1 MGRKLM
7 KAIILAG
14 GEATRLRPLTCN
26 IPKAMVPVL
35 NRPFLEHL
43 INYLKKHKIVDVIL
57 AMGQPSEQIQNYFGD
72 GSGFDV
78 RLTYSVEDFPLG
90 TAGAVR
96 NAEKLLDECFVVLNG
111 DIFTALDL
119 TAMMNF
125 HREKKPIAT
134 IALTPVENPTIY
146 GVVETDG
153 QSRVRH
159 FIEKPHWSEVTTN
172 MINAGVYV
180 LEPDILSYVASNT
193 FFSFE
198 HDVFPPLLEKGRAI
212 YGYPFESY
220 WIDIGT
226 PEKYFRLN
234 RDLLLRYIGDKDV
247 KLEGESFVHP
257 SAQIEG
263 PAIIGESCF
272 IDRDSIIKGPAIIG
286 PGCQIGQGATVEG
299 VVLWQNCKVAKE
311 VKLRNCIIAS
321 NCYIEQQSEILD
333 NCVLGDRVKV
343 KEGSKLSK
351 GASIQPNEVV

>member
-1 MGRKLM
+1 M

-14 GEATRLRPLTCN
+14 GEGTRLRPLTCN

-43 INYLKKHKIVDVIL
+43 INYLKEYNIIDIIL
-57 AMGQPSEQIQNYFGD
+57 AMGQLPEQIQNYFGD

-78 RLTYSVEDFPLG
+78 RLTYSVENFPMG
-90 TAGAVR
+90 TAGAVKIV
-96 NAEKLLDECFVVLNG
+96 EKLLGESFIVFNG

-125 HREKKPIAT
+125 HREKNPIAT
-134 IALTPVENPTIY
+134 IALTPVEDPTIY

-159 FIEKPHWSEVTTN
+159 FTEKPRWSEVTTN

-180 LEPDILSYVASNT
+180 LEPDILGYVASNS

-198 HDVFPPLLEKGRAI
+198 HDVFPPLLEEGRAI

-234 RDLLLRYIGDKDV
+234 RDRLLRYIGDKDV

-272 IDRDSIIKGPAIIG
+272 IDRDSVIKGPAIIG

-299 VVLWQNCKVAKE
+299 VVLWQNCEVAKE

-321 NCYIEQQSEILD
+321 NCYIGQRSEVLD
-333 NCVLGDRVKV
+333 NCVLGDGVKV
-343 KEGSKLSK
+343 KEGSKLPK

>member
-1 MGRKLM
+1 M

-14 GEATRLRPLTCN
+14 GEGTRLRPLTCN

-43 INYLKKHKIVDVIL
+43 INYLKEYNIIDIIL
-57 AMGQPSEQIQNYFGD
+57 AMGQLPEQIQNYFGD

-78 RLTYSVEDFPLG
+78 RLTYSVENFPMG
-90 TAGAVR
+90 TAGAVKIV
-96 NAEKLLDECFVVLNG
+96 EKLLGESFIVFNG

-125 HREKKPIAT
+125 HREKNPIAT
-134 IALTPVENPTIY
+134 IALTPVEDPTIY
-146 GVVETDG
+146 GVVETNG

-159 FIEKPHWSEVTTN
+159 FTEKPRWSEVTTN

-180 LEPDILSYVASNT
+180 LEPDILGYVASNS

-198 HDVFPPLLEKGRAI
+198 HDVFPPLLEEGRAI

-272 IDRDSIIKGPAIIG
+272 IDRDSVIKGPAIIG

-299 VVLWQNCKVAKE
+299 VVLWQNCEVAKE

-321 NCYIEQQSEILD
+321 NCYIGQRSEILD

>member
-1 MGRKLM
+1 M

-14 GEATRLRPLTCN
+14 GEAIRLRPLTCN

-119 TAMMNF
+119 TAMVNF
-125 HREKKPIAT
+125 HCEKKPIAT

-180 LEPDILSYVASNT
+180 LEPDILGYVASNT

-198 HDVFPPLLEKGRAI
+198 HDVFPPLLEKGEAV
-212 YGYPFESY
+212 YGYSFESY

-226 PEKYFRLN
+226 PEKYFRLSH
-234 RDLLLRYIGDKDV
+234 DLLLRYVSDKDV
-247 KLEGESFVHP
+247 KFEGESFVHP
-257 SAQIEG
+257 SAQIVG

-272 IDRDSIIKGPAIIG
+272 IDRDSVIKGPAIIG

-321 NCYIEQQSEILD
+321 NCYIEQRSEILD

-343 KEGSKLSK
+343 KKDSKLSK

>member
-1 MGRKLM
+1 
-7 KAIILAG
+7 
-14 GEATRLRPLTCN
+14 
-26 IPKAMVPVL
+26 MV
-35 NRPFLEHL
+35 
-43 INYLKKHKIVDVIL
+43 
-57 AMGQPSEQIQNYFGD
+57 
-72 GSGFDV
+72 
-78 RLTYSVEDFPLG
+78 
-90 TAGAVR
+90 
-96 NAEKLLDECFVVLNG
+96 
-111 DIFTALDL
+111 
-119 TAMMNF
+119 NF

-247 KLEGESFVHP
+247 KFEGESFVHP

-272 IDRDSIIKGPAIIG
+272 IDRDSVIKGPAIIG

-299 VVLWQNCKVAKE
+299 VVLWQNCEVAKE

-321 NCYIEQQSEILD
+321 NCYIGQRSEILD

-343 KEGSKLSK
+343 KEGSKLPK

>member
-1 MGRKLM
+1 M

-119 TAMMNF
+119 TAMVNF
-125 HREKKPIAT
+125 HCEKKPIAT

-180 LEPDILSYVASNT
+180 LEPDILGYVASNT

-198 HDVFPPLLEKGRAI
+198 HDVFPPLLEKGEAV
-212 YGYPFESY
+212 YGYSFESY

-226 PEKYFRLN
+226 PEKYFRLSH
-234 RDLLLRYIGDKDV
+234 DLLLRYVSDKDV
-247 KLEGESFVHP
+247 KFEGESFVHP
-257 SAQIEG
+257 SAQIVG
-263 PAIIGESCF
+263 PAIIGEGCF
-272 IDRDSIIKGPAIIG
+272 IDRDSVIKGPAIIG
-286 PGCQIGQGATVEG
+286 PDCQIGQGATVEG
-299 VVLWQNCKVAKE
+299 VVLWQNCKVGKE

-321 NCYIEQQSEILD
+321 NCYIEQRSEIFD
-333 NCVLGDRVKV
+333 NCVLGDRVRV

>member
-1 MGRKLM
+1 M

-14 GEATRLRPLTCN
+14 GEGTRLRPLTCN

-43 INYLKKHKIVDVIL
+43 INYLKEYNIIDIIL
-57 AMGQPSEQIQNYFGD
+57 ATGQLPEQIQNYFGD

-78 RLTYSVEDFPLG
+78 RLTYSVENFPMG
-90 TAGAVR
+90 TAGAVKIV
-96 NAEKLLDECFVVLNG
+96 EKLLGESFIVFNG

-125 HREKKPIAT
+125 HREKNPIAT
-134 IALTPVENPTIY
+134 IALTPVEDPTIY
-146 GVVETDG
+146 GVVETDR

-159 FIEKPHWSEVTTN
+159 FTEKPCWSEVTTN

-180 LEPDILSYVASNT
+180 LEPDILGYVASNS

-198 HDVFPPLLEKGRAI
+198 HDVFPPLLEEGRAI